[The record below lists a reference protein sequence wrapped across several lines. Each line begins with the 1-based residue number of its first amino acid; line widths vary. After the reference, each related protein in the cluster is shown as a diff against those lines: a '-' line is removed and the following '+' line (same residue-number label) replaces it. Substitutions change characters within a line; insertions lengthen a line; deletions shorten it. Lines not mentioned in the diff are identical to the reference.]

1 METIT
6 ATEVKN
12 RLGDFLLKV
21 QREPIA
27 IEKNGKPVAVTMS
40 MEDYKLVEEFKLERL
55 RAEIKTG
62 VDQIENGEA
71 LDGEQVFSEL
81 LGEAAP

>member
-12 RLGDFLLKV
+12 RLGEFLLKV

-40 MEDYKLVEEFKLERL
+40 MEDYRLIEEFKLERL

-62 VDQIENGEA
+62 VEQIENGEA
-71 LDGEQVFSEL
+71 VDGEQIFKEL
-81 LGEAAP
+81 LHEATP

>member
-40 MEDYKLVEEFKLERL
+40 MDDYKLIEEFKLERL

-62 VDQIENGEA
+62 LDQIENGKA
-71 LDGEQVFSEL
+71 VDGEQVFREL
-81 LGEAAP
+81 LDEATP